1 MKGFAALLSVFLLP
15 ALVQAQP
22 ASVSNETLDATV
34 ERSWKLDAAPLD
46 VVHTLDNKRVFILT
60 DDHKVRIFM
69 ADGKALGS
77 IAVGEGVNA
86 IDIEPRGEKLYLI
99 DKVEKSFTAMD
110 VSFVASIDLGNSPV
124 KGDPN
129 APVSMVIFSDF
140 QCPYCKNVRTLIDQV
155 AAANKDTL
163 KIVFKNLPL
172 RMHELAEPAARAA
185 LAAHAQGKFWEMHDA
200 LFDEPK
206 LSMIKIIE
214 LAQKIGLD
222 MAKFNKDMQSEAVKK
237 QLAMDMQQAQKA
249 DVSATPTLFINGR
262 KVKDRSVEAIQSVIN
277 QQLKK

>member
-1 MKGFAALLSVFLLP
+1 MKRFAALLSVFLLP
-15 ALVQAQP
+15 ALVQAQSTP
-22 ASVSNETLDATV
+22 VTSETLDATV
-34 ERSWKLDAAPLD
+34 ERSWKLDAAPVD

-60 DDHKVRIFM
+60 DDHKVRVFM
-69 ADGKALGS
+69 ADGQALGS
-77 IAVGEGVNA
+77 IPVGEGVNA

-110 VSFVASIDLGNSPV
+110 VSFVASIDQGNSPF
-124 KGDPN
+124 KGNPN
-129 APVSMVIFSDF
+129 APVTIVIFSDF
-140 QCPYCKNVRTLIDQV
+140 QCPYCKSARTLIDQV

-172 RMHELAEPAARAA
+172 RMHELAEPAAKAA
-185 LAAHAQGKFWEMHDA
+185 LAANAQGKFWEMHDA
-200 LFDEPK
+200 LFDEPN
-206 LSMIKIIE
+206 LSMIKLIE

-222 MAKFNKDMQSEAVKK
+222 MVQFNKDMQGEAIRK
-237 QLAMDMQQAQKA
+237 QLDMDMQAAQDA

-262 KVKDRSVEAIQSVIN
+262 KIKDRSVEAIQSMIN